1 MPLFHSSKSVTS
13 SPAEMRPIL
22 SIEAVTKIY
31 AAQDTPAVK
40 SVSLCLPQGDIL
52 GLLGPSGCGKTTLL
66 RLIAGFET
74 LNSGSI
80 RLGDRIVS
88 SSHIAV
94 PPEERCVGMVF
105 QDFALFPHLSVF
117 ENIAFGIKS
126 IFGRQKDLLQR
137 RVLEVLEL
145 VGLDG
150 LQRRY
155 PHELSGGQQQ
165 RIALARALAP
175 QPKLVLLDEPL
186 SNLDVQVRLHL
197 RQELRTILK
206 AAKTSAVFVTHDQEE
221 ALAISDL
228 VAVMRS
234 GQLEQMGT
242 PEAVYCTPSSR
253 FVAQFVTQANFL
265 SAQFH
270 QTFWQTEVGRFEVK
284 PIEANGLDA
293 NGFEVNGK
301 PSDAAHQIDASH
313 ESHEVLTHGWLMIR
327 QEELRLRSDPFGKAT
342 ICDRQFLGR
351 DYRYCLRTPSG
362 QMLHALSRDNTLVL
376 GSTVTLAAQPET
388 LRIFPAALNE

>member
-1 MPLFHSSKSVTS
+1 MPQFHSSTSVTS
-13 SPAEMRPIL
+13 SLAEMRPIL
-22 SIEAVTKIY
+22 SIEAVAKIY
-31 AAQDTPAVK
+31 AAQETPAVK
-40 SVSLCLPQGDIL
+40 SVSLCLPQGNIL

-74 LNSGSI
+74 LDAGAI
-80 RLGDRIVS
+80 RLGDRLVS
-88 SSHIAV
+88 SAHVTV
-94 PPEERCVGMVF
+94 PPEERGVGMVF

-117 ENIAFGIKS
+117 ENIAFGLKA
-126 IFGRQKDLLQR
+126 IFGRQKDLLRQ

-175 QPKLVLLDEPL
+175 KPNLVLLDEPL

-221 ALAISDL
+221 ALAMSDL

-234 GQLEQMGT
+234 GQLEQIGT
-242 PEAVYCTPSSR
+242 PEAVYCAPSSR

-265 SAQFH
+265 PAQLH
-270 QTFWQTEVGRFEVK
+270 ETFWQTEAGRFEVNK
-284 PIEANGLDA
+284 LETDVKTDNSALQAIVSEGSQKI
-293 NGFEVNGK
+293 V
-301 PSDAAHQIDASH
+301 
-313 ESHEVLTHGWLMIR
+313 THGWLMIR
-327 QEELRLRSDPFGKAT
+327 QEELRLHPDPFGSVT

-362 QMLHALSRDNTLVL
+362 QMLHALSQNNTLVL
-376 GSTVTLAAQPET
+376 GSTVTLDAQPEN
-388 LRIFPAALNE
+388 LRIFPYASE

>member
-1 MPLFHSSKSVTS
+1 MPPSHSLKSAKS
-13 SPAEMRPIL
+13 SLVEMRPIL
-22 SIEAVTKIY
+22 SIEAITKIY
-31 AAQDTPAVK
+31 AAQETPAVK
-40 SVSLCLPQGDIL
+40 SVSLYLPQGDIL

-74 LNSGSI
+74 LNAGSI

-88 SSHIAV
+88 SSHVAV
-94 PPEERCVGMVF
+94 PPEERGVGMVF

-117 ENIAFGIKS
+117 ENIAFGLKS

-175 QPKLVLLDEPL
+175 QPQLVLLDEPL

-228 VAVMRS
+228 VAVMRG
-234 GQLEQMGT
+234 GQLEQIGT
-242 PEAVYCTPSSR
+242 PEAIYCTPSSR

-265 SAQFH
+265 PAQLH
-270 QTFWQTEVGRFEVK
+270 DAFWQTEVGRFEVD
-284 PIEANGLDA
+284 GLEHNRETNDTA
-293 NGFEVNGK
+293 RN
-301 PSDAAHQIDASH
+301 DAARKADASNGSPEGLH
-313 ESHEVLTHGWLMIR
+313 HGWLMIR
-327 QEELRLRSDPFGKAT
+327 QEELRLCPDPLGKAT
-342 ICDRQFLGR
+342 IFDRQFLGR

-362 QMLHALSRDNTLVL
+362 QTLHALSRDNTLVL
-376 GSTVTLAAQPET
+376 GSTVTVTAQPET
-388 LRIFPAALNE
+388 LRIFP

>member
-1 MPLFHSSKSVTS
+1 MSLSHSLKNVPRS
-13 SPAEMRPIL
+13 SDRGRSIL
-22 SIEAVTKIY
+22 SIEAVTKTY
-31 AAQDTPAVK
+31 TAQETPAVK
-40 SVSLCLPQGDIL
+40 AVTLHLQQGDIL

-66 RLIAGFET
+66 RLIAGFER

-80 RLGDRIVS
+80 WLGDRIVS
-88 SSHIAV
+88 SVHVAV
-94 PPEERCVGMVF
+94 PPEDRNVGMVF

-117 ENIAFGIKS
+117 DNIAFGLKG
-126 IFGRQKDLLQR
+126 IFGHQKDLLQR

-175 QPKLVLLDEPL
+175 KPKLVLLDEPL

-221 ALAISDL
+221 ALAISDQ
-228 VAVMRS
+228 VAVMRD
-234 GQLEQMGT
+234 GQLEQLGT
-242 PEAVYCTPSSR
+242 PEAVYCNPSSR

-265 SAQFH
+265 PAQRH
-270 QTFWQTEVGRFEVK
+270 LSIWQTEVGHFEV
-284 PIEANGLDA
+284 GQ
-293 NGFEVNGK
+293 FEVRGLQSYKEPNDK
-301 PSDAAHQIDASH
+301 DHKFDASDTLQND
-313 ESHEVLTHGWLMIR
+313 LTHGWLMIR
-327 QEELRLRSDPFGKAT
+327 QEELLLHPDPQGSAI

-351 DYRYCLRTPSG
+351 DYRYCLKTPSG
-362 QMLHALSRDNTLVL
+362 QTLHALNRDSTLML

-388 LRIFPAALNE
+388 LRIFPQVLGE

>member
-1 MPLFHSSKSVTS
+1 MPLSHSLRSVS
-13 SPAEMRPIL
+13 DSIAEVRPIL
-22 SIEAVTKIY
+22 SIESVTKIY
-31 AAQDTPAVK
+31 AAQETPAVK
-40 SVSLCLPQGDIL
+40 SVSLCLRQGDIL

-74 LNSGSI
+74 LNSGLI
-80 RLGDRIVS
+80 RLDDRIVS
-88 SSHIAV
+88 SPHVAV
-94 PPEERCVGMVF
+94 PPEERGIGMVF

-117 ENIAFGIKS
+117 ENIAFGLRS
-126 IFGRQKDLLQR
+126 IFGRQKDLLQQ

-175 QPKLVLLDEPL
+175 KPKLVLLDEPL

-197 RQELRTILK
+197 RQELRAILK

-221 ALAISDL
+221 ALAISDQ

-234 GQLEQMGT
+234 GQLEQIGT

-253 FVAQFVTQANFL
+253 FVAEFVTQANFL
-265 SAQFH
+265 SAQRYGSL
-270 QTFWQTEVGRFEVK
+270 WQTEVGRFDVSELEDNHGLTHGVRK
-284 PIEANGLDA
+284 ISAANGSQDPA
-293 NGFEVNGK
+293 
-301 PSDAAHQIDASH
+301 
-313 ESHEVLTHGWLMIR
+313 THGWLMIR
-327 QEELRLRSDPFGKAT
+327 QEELLLRSDPHGKVI

-362 QMLHALSRDNTLVL
+362 QTLHALSRDNTLEM

-388 LRIFPAALNE
+388 LRIFPDAPNA

>member
-1 MPLFHSSKSVTS
+1 MPPSHSLKSAKS
-13 SPAEMRPIL
+13 SLVEMQPIL

-31 AAQDTPAVK
+31 SAQETPAVK
-40 SVSLCLPQGDIL
+40 SVSLYLPQGDIL

-74 LNSGSI
+74 LDAGSI

-88 SSHIAV
+88 SSHVAV
-94 PPEERCVGMVF
+94 PPEERGVGMVF

-117 ENIAFGIKS
+117 ENIAFGLKS
-126 IFGRQKDLLQR
+126 IFGRQKNLLQR

-175 QPKLVLLDEPL
+175 QPQLVLLDEPL

-228 VAVMRS
+228 VAVMRG
-234 GQLEQMGT
+234 GQLEQIGT

-265 SAQFH
+265 PAQRH
-270 QTFWQTEVGRFEVK
+270 DAFWQTEVGRFEV
-284 PIEANGLDA
+284 NGLERNRETNDTA
-293 NGFEVNGK
+293 RN
-301 PSDAAHQIDASH
+301 DAARKADTSN
-313 ESHEVLTHGWLMIR
+313 ESSEVLPHGWLMIR
-327 QEELRLRSDPFGKAT
+327 QEELRLCPDPLGKAT
-342 ICDRQFLGR
+342 IFDRQFLGR

-362 QMLHALSRDNTLVL
+362 QTLHALSRDNTLAL
-376 GSTVTLAAQPET
+376 GSTVTLTAQPET
-388 LRIFPAALNE
+388 LRIFP

>member
-1 MPLFHSSKSVTS
+1 MPPSHSLKNVPS
-13 SPAEMRPIL
+13 SIDGERDGARSIL
-22 SIEAVTKIY
+22 SIEAVSKTY
-31 AAQDTPAVK
+31 VAQEPPAVK
-40 SVSLCLPQGDIL
+40 AVTLHLQQGDIL

-80 RLGDRIVS
+80 WLGDHIVS
-88 SSHIAV
+88 SVHVAV
-94 PPEERCVGMVF
+94 PPEDRNVGMVF

-117 ENIAFGIKS
+117 DNIAFGLKA

-175 QPKLVLLDEPL
+175 KPKLVLLDEPL

-221 ALAISDL
+221 ALAISDQ
-228 VAVMRS
+228 VAVMRG
-234 GQLEQMGT
+234 GQLEQIGT
-242 PEAVYCTPSSR
+242 PEAVYCNPSSR

-265 SAQFH
+265 PAQRH
-270 QTFWQTEVGRFEVK
+270 QSVWKTEVG
-284 PIEANGLDA
+284 P
-293 NGFEVNGK
+293 FEVNERKFHGK
-301 PSDAAHQIDASH
+301 PNDPDRQVEEQVEEFNKPQND
-313 ESHEVLTHGWLMIR
+313 LTHGWLMIR
-327 QEELRLRSDPFGKAT
+327 QEELLLRPDPNGIVV

-362 QMLHALSRDNTLVL
+362 QTLYALNRDSTLIL
-376 GSTVTLAAQPET
+376 GSTVTLTAQPET
-388 LRIFPAALNE
+388 LRIFPQVLGE